1 MNDPIE
7 VADKGR
13 IAAFSFEEMLKYHG
27 PDYPGGVAH
36 SFKVMQRAVPLLD
49 PAGPA
54 ERRAI
59 HIRTAF
65 SGPGGRDGFELVTRA
80 VSEGRFE
87 VDPAL
92 ERPERGRTL
101 ERYVFEFTYGPRK
114 LTLTIR
120 EGFVVDEF
128 IELARRQDRTEAEEA
143 HLTLLKQQMTDR
155 LLASP
160 APDVY
165 EVLNPRRS

>member
-1 MNDPIE
+1 MNDLLQ
-7 VADKGR
+7 VSDGGR
-13 IAAFSFEEMLKYHG
+13 TVTFSFEEMLKYHG

-36 SFKVMQRAVPLLD
+36 SFKVLQRALPELEA
-49 PAGPA
+49 AGHP
-54 ERRAI
+54 ERRGI
-59 HIRTAF
+59 NVRTAF

-80 VSEGRFE
+80 VSDGRFA

-101 ERYVFEFTYGPRK
+101 ERYVFEIAYANRT

-128 IELARRQDRTEAEEA
+128 IKLARQQERTEAEQVR
-143 HLTLLKQQMTDR
+143 LTVLKQQMTDR
-155 LLASP
+155 LLARP
-160 APDVY
+160 ADEVY
-165 EVLNPRRS
+165 DIVSVY